1 MRLNVHRRVPAGLQ
15 SADLLVEDIAF
26 DKKQVTITG

>member
-1 MRLNVHRRVPAGLQ
+1 MSIVAYRRGLQ

-26 DKKQVTITG
+26 DQKRVTITG